1 LRIEYTAL
9 RNLAP
14 GHDVES
20 GYELVV
26 FAEAYAPDTNFAQI
40 RNTSLDRSRTEVDLI
55 GHETLINVTT
65 DLIPSSSVP
74 LWEEFF
80 HSVAAGEDF
89 IIDLESD
96 VSEEAEN
103 PISVIMESGRYTREK
118 PIPGY
123 VQYRFTVRTV

>member
-1 LRIEYTAL
+1 VRIEYTAL
-9 RNLAP
+9 RNLAT

-20 GYELVV
+20 RYELVV
-26 FAEAYAPDTNFAQI
+26 FAEAYAPDINFAQI
-40 RNTSLDRSRTEVDLI
+40 RNTSLDRSRTEVDLV
-55 GHETLINVTT
+55 GYETTINVVT
-65 DLIPSSSVP
+65 DLIPAANFP

-96 VSEEAEN
+96 VSEQAEN
-103 PISVIMESGRYTREK
+103 PINVIMESGRYTREK

-123 VQYRFTVRTV
+123 IQYRFTVRAV